1 MKKQPLLK
9 SKTFKNAKSNNK
21 TRNQKCIIAKSIFT
35 LSKRKKNKLPKKEPK
50 KKQYIN
56 QIIHT
61 PKIKSQK
68 KKFNILCG
76 KFRKLIVGLKKI
88 YILEILSKSVFIFL

>member
-68 KKFNILCG
+68 Q
-76 KFRKLIVGLKKI
+76 
-88 YILEILSKSVFIFL
+88 KSLTFCVVSFVN

>member
-35 LSKRKKNKLPKKEPK
+35 LSKRKKTNSPKKNR

-68 KKFNILCG
+68 Q
-76 KFRKLIVGLKKI
+76 
-88 YILEILSKSVFIFL
+88 KSLTFCVVSFVN

>member
-1 MKKQPLLK
+1 MKKPLLK

-35 LSKRKKNKLPKKEPK
+35 LSKRKKTNSPKKNRK

-68 KKFNILCG
+68 Q
-76 KFRKLIVGLKKI
+76 
-88 YILEILSKSVFIFL
+88 KSLTFCVVSFVN

>member
-1 MKKQPLLK
+1 MQNRITRQETKNVLLRK
-9 SKTFKNAKSNNK
+9 AYL
-21 TRNQKCIIAKSIFT
+21 
-35 LSKRKKNKLPKKEPK
+35 LSANEKNKLPKKEP

-68 KKFNILCG
+68 Q
-76 KFRKLIVGLKKI
+76 
-88 YILEILSKSVFIFL
+88 KSLTFCVVSFVN